1 MKTHIGPSYPL
12 MLDSFRAGR
21 AQLARKMAGDMTP
34 VVFRQGGF
42 FDTAQRPGDRT
53 TGMEGTPGRE
63 IQR

>member
-21 AQLARKMAGDMTP
+21 AQFARKWQRHDARA
-34 VVFRQGGF
+34 FRQGGF